1 MEREAENTAVLGKS
15 DHTSALQEALRYPL
29 VDALTNRRS
38 RRFSLGATLPGGA
51 LAYKSKRAPLPLT
64 TSEEAALAF
73 AAAGINGFALGD
85 LPFQEGNL
93 PEGGGGN
100 VIATLTGR
108 TGASADAVHS
118 TALFVINDSGTYL
131 LKRPQDFTLDEIEM
145 LARLA
150 EDHKLE
156 QVYEK
161 MRIKIRDG
169 RTVIEKKVPLTFPFN
184 KWSTNLAGST
194 YFLPV
199 CELTSMYINVLLSTF
214 DEQMAMFLLDER
226 AKFQPAGIKRFGQS
240 QGGRLHDNPDDSRVA
255 SILAI
260 ETIIVEFMLAEQA
273 FMVHNLSLMEQAMGL
288 GGWTHFASA
297 QETTWFEVLGFKIGS
312 QRLSQIMNA
321 GPLTAIHSEAER
333 RRQVLSPPP
342 WSHLERRQPDQ
353 AVLSAL
359 LPLDGRSRSG
369 VPETQA
375 NKRHR
380 GGIARALPRLMEGSG
395 SRAGEHSE
403 VQRRVHRRN
412 DRVLHLCVRD
422 VREIPR
428 LFRPAAH
435 DARAS
440 GTSSGPRFLR
450 QVLSSWRLHRDPE
463 EPPPSLARRAV
474 AHDPERKRAS
484 G

>member
-1 MEREAENTAVLGKS
+1 MEREAESTAVLGKS

-131 LKRPQDFTLDEIEM
+131 LKRPQDFTLDEIKM

-226 AKFQPAGIKRFGQS
+226 AKFQPAGIKRFGKS

-321 GPLTAIHSEAER
+321 GPLRRFILRLKGADRSYPHPLGLTLNGVDLIKPFCPPYYRSMEEAVLAFRNTSKQASLGRHCASTSPAPGRIRQPCRRAFRSSATSASPQRSRTAPMCTR
-333 RRQVLSPPP
+333 RTGNSPPI
-342 WSHLERRQPDQ
+342 
-353 AVLSAL
+353 SARCAR
-359 LPLDGRSRSG
+359 RSRI
-369 VPETQA
+369 
-375 NKRHR
+375 RH
-380 GGIARALPRLMEGSG
+380 IIWTSI
-395 SRAGEHSE
+395 ST
-403 VQRRVHRRN
+403 
-412 DRVLHLCVRD
+412 
-422 VREIPR
+422 
-428 LFRPAAH
+428 
-435 DARAS
+435 
-440 GTSSGPRFLR
+440 TSSIIPAPTPR
-450 QVLSSWRLHRDPE
+450 P
-463 EPPPSLARRAV
+463 RRATTI
-474 AHDPERKRAS
+474 AGTARGSA
-484 G
+484 

>member
-1 MEREAENTAVLGKS
+1 MEREAESTAVLGKS

-131 LKRPQDFTLDEIEM
+131 LKRPQDFTLDEIEA

-321 GPLTAIHSEAER
+321 GPLR
-333 RRQVLSPPP
+333 RFILRLKGADRSYPHPLGLTLNGVDLIKPFCPPYYR
-342 WSHLERRQPDQ
+342 SMEE
-353 AVLSAL
+353 AVLAFLKHKQTSVTGAAL
-359 LPLDGRSRSG
+359 REHFPGSWKDPAAVQASIPKFSDECIAATIAYCTYVYETYGKFPAYFGPLRTTLAHQAHHLDLDFYDKFYHPGAYT
-369 VPETQA
+369 ETQ
-375 NKRHR
+375 KSHHHR
-380 GGIARALPRLMEGSG
+380 WHGAR
-395 SRAGEHSE
+395 
-403 VQRRVHRRN
+403 
-412 DRVLHLCVRD
+412 
-422 VREIPR
+422 
-428 LFRPAAH
+428 
-435 DARAS
+435 
-440 GTSSGPRFLR
+440 
-450 QVLSSWRLHRDPE
+450 
-463 EPPPSLARRAV
+463 
-474 AHDPERKRAS
+474 
-484 G
+484 